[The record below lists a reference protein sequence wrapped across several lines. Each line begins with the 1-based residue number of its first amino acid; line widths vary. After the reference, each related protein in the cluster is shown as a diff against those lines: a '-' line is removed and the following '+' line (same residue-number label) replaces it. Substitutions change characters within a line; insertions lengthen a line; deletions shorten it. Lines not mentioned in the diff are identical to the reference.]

1 MSTYRL
7 RRGIILMGKD
17 QAETIFE
24 KKRLQETIA
33 VAEAQL
39 AQTKESLLEKE
50 QTIIEAKKD
59 IRDYTSHGVTNLSSS
74 DDFEAVVEL
83 SQCIGHIEEI
93 VLDHDEEAR
102 RMHCL
107 EKIVGNPYFARIDFR
122 FEGESQAEQIYI
134 GRFSLTEKKS
144 REFYV
149 YDWRSPIASVFYRCM
164 PGRAY
169 YEAPGGRMEGELTLK
184 RQYEI
189 EKGTLKY
196 YFDAD
201 RNISDTFLR
210 QLLSKNTSPRMKAI
224 VETIQE
230 EQDIV
235 IRNMEND
242 LLMVQGVAGSGKT
255 SIALHRTAY
264 LMYQGIQSGLS
275 ANNIMIISPNTVFEQ
290 YISSVLPELGEENVN
305 SATFDDILRKL
316 LRGRQAETKNT
327 FLEHLMT
334 DNGYKPVIQKC
345 AAFKM
350 SEAFRNILDSFLPEI
365 PLRWIPFRDIYYN
378 GSCILTGE
386 EMRSWTLRRPHIPLG
401 TRLLQLEDYCLERI
415 FGTARKRGD
424 GEQRSLIRQEIRQFT
439 ELDVVSLYGR
449 IFSDFHSM
457 DQEIPEDIRE
467 FTLSNLNA
475 GQLCFDDATAAAYLY
490 LKIYESTEYRSIR
503 QLVIDEAQDYY
514 ALQYEIFRLLFPNAR
529 FTVLGDINQTLAKP
543 EKLSLYEEIQNI
555 LNRRKSSLVMLDKSF
570 RCTNEIL
577 DFSLQFIEHRPHIES
592 FNRSGDSPEIVAPDS
607 YGKLLDSI
615 IQETTLCREKGLES
629 IGLICKTAKR
639 SSQLYEDL
647 KGRMNL
653 KLIKD
658 NTSDGLK
665 GMFIMPA
672 YLSKGLEFD
681 AVIVCDAVM
690 GNDCTE
696 EEKNLLY
703 VECTRALH
711 RLLLICPTW
720 YIEK

>member
-1 MSTYRL
+1 M
-7 RRGIILMGKD
+7 ILMGEK
-17 QAETIFE
+17 QAETVLE
-24 KKRLQETIA
+24 EKRLQKTIA
-33 VAEAQL
+33 VAETQL
-39 AQTKESLLEKE
+39 AQAKESLREKE
-50 QTIIEAKKD
+50 QTIIEAKKN
-59 IRDYTSHGVTNLSSS
+59 IREHTTHGVTNLSSS
-74 DDFEAVVEL
+74 DDFEAIVEL

-102 RMHCL
+102 RIHRL
-107 EKIVGNPYFARIDFR
+107 EKIIENPYFARIDFR
-122 FEGESQAEQIYI
+122 FEEESQAEQIYI

-144 REFYV
+144 REFCV
-149 YDWRSPIASVFYRCM
+149 YDWRSPLASVFYRCM
-164 PGRAY
+164 PGKAY

-189 EKGTLKY
+189 EKGSLKF

-201 RNISDTFLR
+201 MNISDAFLR

-224 VETIQE
+224 VETIQQ

-235 IRNMEND
+235 IRNLEND

-255 SIALHRTAY
+255 SIALHRAAY
-264 LMYQGIQSGLS
+264 LMYQGLQSNLS
-275 ANNIMIISPNTVFEQ
+275 ANNILIISPNSVFEQ

-305 SATFDDILRKL
+305 SATFDDILRKIL
-316 LRGRQAETKNT
+316 SGQRAESKNT
-327 FLEHLMT
+327 FLEHLME
-334 DNGYKPVIQKC
+334 DNAYKPVIQKS
-345 AAFKM
+345 AEFKM
-350 SEAFRNILDSFLPEI
+350 SKTFRNLLDSFLPEI
-365 PLRWIPFRDIYYN
+365 PLRWIPFRDIHYN
-378 GSCILTGE
+378 GSCIITGE
-386 EMRSWTLRRPHIPLG
+386 EIRSWTLRRPHIPLG

-424 GEQRSLIRQEIRQFT
+424 GEQRALIRQEIRQFT
-439 ELDVVSLYGR
+439 ELNVISLYGR
-449 IFSDFHSM
+449 IFSDFHNM
-457 DQEIPEDIRE
+457 DQEIPGDIRK

-475 GQLCFDDATAAAYLY
+475 GQLRYDDATAAAYLY
-490 LKIYESTEYRSIR
+490 LKIYENTEYRNIR
-503 QLVIDEAQDYY
+503 QVVIDEAQDYY

-543 EKLSLYEEIQNI
+543 ETLSLYEEIQSI
-555 LNRRKSSLVMLDKSF
+555 LNRKKSSLVMLDKSF

-607 YGKLLDSI
+607 YGKLLDNI
-615 IQETTLCREKGLES
+615 IQETTLCREKGLEA

-639 SSQLYEDL
+639 SAQLYEDL
-647 KGRMNL
+647 RKRIEL
-653 KLIKD
+653 RLIKD
-658 NTSDGLK
+658 NTADSLK
-665 GMFIMPA
+665 GIFIMPS

-681 AVIVCDAVM
+681 AVIICDAVI
-690 GNDCTE
+690 GDDGTE
-696 EEKNLLY
+696 EDKKLLY

-720 YIEK
+720 DQKDN

>member
-1 MSTYRL
+1 
-7 RRGIILMGKD
+7 MGEK
-17 QAETIFE
+17 QAETVLE
-24 KKRLQETIA
+24 EKRLQKTIA
-33 VAEAQL
+33 VAETQL
-39 AQTKESLLEKE
+39 AQAKESLREKE

-59 IRDYTSHGVTNLSSS
+59 IREHTTHGVTNLSSS
-74 DDFEAVVEL
+74 DDFEAIVEL
-83 SQCIGHIEEI
+83 SQCIGHIEEV

-102 RMHCL
+102 RIHRL
-107 EKIVGNPYFARIDFR
+107 EKIIENPYFARIDFR
-122 FEGESQAEQIYI
+122 FEEETKAEQIYI

-149 YDWRSPIASVFYRCM
+149 YDWRSPLASVFYRCM
-164 PGRAY
+164 PGKAY
-169 YEAPGGRMEGELTLK
+169 YEAPGGRIEGELTLK

-189 EKGTLKY
+189 EKGSLKF

-201 RNISDTFLR
+201 MNISDAFLR

-224 VETIQE
+224 VETIQQ

-235 IRNMEND
+235 IRNLEND

-255 SIALHRTAY
+255 SIALHRAAY
-264 LMYQGIQSGLS
+264 LMYQGLQSNLS
-275 ANNIMIISPNTVFEQ
+275 ANNIMIISPNSVFEQ
-290 YISSVLPELGEENVN
+290 YISNVLPELGEENVT
-305 SATFDDILRKL
+305 SATFDDILRSL
-316 LRGRQAETKNT
+316 LSGLRAESKNT

-334 DNGYKPVIQKC
+334 DNACRQIIQKS
-345 AAFKM
+345 AEFKM
-350 SEAFRNILDSFLPEI
+350 SESFRNLLDSFLPEI
-365 PLRWIPFRDIYYN
+365 PLRWIPFHDIHYN
-378 GSCILTGE
+378 GSCIITGE
-386 EMRSWTLRRPHIPLG
+386 EMRSWTLRSPHIPLG
-401 TRLLQLEDYCLERI
+401 TRLHRLEDYCLERI

-424 GEQRSLIRQEIRQFT
+424 GEQRALIRQEIRQFT

-449 IFSDFHSM
+449 IFSDFYNT
-457 DQEIPEDIRE
+457 DQEIPGDIRK

-490 LKIYESTEYRSIR
+490 LKIYESTDYRNIR
-503 QLVIDEAQDYY
+503 QVVIDEAQDYY

-543 EKLSLYEEIQNI
+543 ESLCLYEEIQRI
-555 LNRRKSSLVMLDKSF
+555 LDRKKSSLVMLDKSF

-577 DFSLQFIEHRPHIES
+577 NFSLQFIEHRPHIES

-607 YGKLLDSI
+607 YEKLLDSI

-629 IGLICKTAKR
+629 IGLICKTAKK

-653 KLIKD
+653 KLIRD
-658 NTSDGLK
+658 NTADSLK

-696 EEKNLLY
+696 EEKSLLY